1 MPLSNFSVKILIKK
15 NKGCKAI
22 ICSMYKIQHKLIHYY
37 YLFYQSYGKGVS
49 TKPHINC
56 YKIENLGFWKI
67 ISKFLATQ
75 KNNE

>member
-1 MPLSNFSVKILIKK
+1 
-15 NKGCKAI
+15 
-22 ICSMYKIQHKLIHYY
+22 MYKIQHKLIHYY
-37 YLFYQSYGKGVS
+37 YLFHQSYGKGVS